1 MVRIPFDNTNG
12 VQSFLKTNVTSFD
25 KDAQGAKDDV
35 SIPFGNELDITD
47 EENERI
53 KRGEHL
59 VPWSRRE
66 EGSEYW
72 AHGLDRLYQT
82 PQQKHEMIQEDINLA
97 VAHFRDHTLRFT
109 VQHVINTLRG
119 ISQDGGFHV
128 TEADAEGYEDFP
140 QIMQARS
147 ETELLQ
153 YKAIADDIRKQREIK
168 ASRSFGA
175 NLIAGSV
182 ADPVAVATGIV
193 GCGIANAGF
202 KLLKVSNRLVGVG
215 GAAVK
220 GATGA
225 SVAAGLD
232 MTVRSIGDET
242 PSARDYAIGIS
253 SAGIIGGIISAAPHL
268 WDSVSVKEKRKIIEQ
283 AKALS
288 KELRTPEASV
298 TNDTTV
304 GTQSIAPAEPV
315 SGDGTTSFITNG
327 NYKISDAFGAQNL
340 SFGSPDIILA
350 NSPLKKAREVVRKLS
365 PFSFAIDENGTRVA
379 QGATVEMLTEHA
391 MAVDL
396 DNFVKKTQSLFKEWL
411 NESEKYNWCS
421 KKFTGWASFN
431 LFQGRAYDEFQS
443 QFRHALYYPGEQ
455 CTPSIAKMR
464 DFWVSSSKEITD
476 KAVKAGVFNENF
488 EAFKKKLES
497 EQSQLNRQK
506 NDYEAAVADTKAI
519 RNYGLHVQKEIEG
532 EIKFTDTQIAEQ
544 EARIAR
550 VDALLKDN
558 RTTLS
563 DVNAEIRKATA
574 LHERALSAEKVETGR
589 NKEAARTLNV
599 EKKVTMP
606 YIEREVRYE
615 QAVTQEG
622 ATLDAMKTEQGSM
635 HSARPNL
642 QKQNRGLSE
651 KVNNLRSKLN
661 ELYSGVMDEIAVAM
675 EDLPD
680 EVRTEGSHLLENL
693 EHLIEKFNTLERA
706 RLGKMSP
713 SDRNLKEFPK
723 DELLKTNSETRGLRE
738 QISKNAQEI
747 RKLNVELPPK
757 LARIAM
763 DIEDQ
768 TNWLLR
774 LQDGLSETEHILAPL
789 EKLTRDTSARL
800 TKSDNKLLEIAERI
814 KSKGKIVDALTP
826 RAVTR
831 KKIQKA
837 LEDIKEACGE
847 KIVEL
852 KFKKNELSKL
862 HTSTR
867 NSITKQRETLSKLRE
882 QALTKDQAERLEYI
896 NKRLSENKFTI
907 EDISNIKDPI
917 YAPRIYVKALFKT
930 PSRFFGAKKNKEMQS
945 RFIRALAEGYRA
957 EGSIKSDE
965 ELYASAYKTLSKIQG
980 ERGGKRFNPR
990 KQRGAELSRE
1000 VDIPSK
1006 YIEEFL
1012 EGDPVRLYYSLVRT
1026 FEPDIALMRA
1036 FGTLNEND
1044 IIAQLEEERNA
1055 RATTAKTNEEF
1066 NAIKKDFEEARDN
1079 ISLIWGRIRGTQ
1091 LVRYGTPEKF
1101 LHFVKTANVVTKLGK
1116 AGLTSIYN
1124 IASIQ
1129 QHAGLVTFLNKAF
1142 RLKTGKI
1149 LFENVDNAN
1158 LWIRAI
1164 DATRNNRITDLVN
1177 GIDAG
1182 ILDTFA
1188 NVFMKLTLLEQID
1201 RQCKEIL
1208 GYTVLEK
1215 IIKAAQKIKVGKK
1228 LSKASR
1234 EQLVQLGIADDVLTS
1249 IAEEFAKH
1257 GKVEKLGIYNANIE
1271 MWTNDGAR
1279 DALVSA
1285 VRKIQNEGV
1294 LVPTAGSTP
1303 ALFDNAWASTF
1314 LQFKKCLASS
1324 VSKNA
1329 LPLLQDARAGKVVKV
1344 ASTIAVSAGAFY
1356 LKEVASDFV
1365 SGKKNR
1371 TDEQRIESAVQN
1383 MDVLSWGGFLLE
1395 LSQSFREAMKNPYY
1409 GGNRLLTQLGGPS
1422 VGAFMDSIKA
1432 ASGAVTKIEGKDLT
1446 YSQRAAI
1453 RRLIPLNNLLWL
1465 SWASDMLVGEPE
1477 EKKEKQR
1484 RKKIVSYFE

>member
-1 MVRIPFDNTNG
+1 MPYIKFDT
-12 VQSFLKTNVTSFD
+12 T
-25 KDAQGAKDDV
+25 DD
-35 SIPFGNELDITD
+35 LTD
-47 EENERI
+47 EEI
-53 KRGEHL
+53 ALIDRGIDPF
-59 VPWSRRE
+59 VPKE
-66 EGSEYW
+66 EFKDDPNHWG
-72 AHGLDRLYQT
+72 HILDRFYQT
-82 PQQKHEMIQEDINLA
+82 PQQKKQALQDDFDLA
-97 VAHFRDHTLRFT
+97 SAHFRDHTLRFPIRRI
-109 VQHVINTLRG
+109 INTLNPN
-119 ISQDGGFHV
+119 SPKDEDFHV
-128 TEADAEGYEDFP
+128 TEEDAEGYEDFP

-147 ETELLQ
+147 NTELLQ
-153 YKAIADDIRKQREIK
+153 YKAIADDIRNARKIK
-168 ASRSFGA
+168 SERGFVA
-175 NLIAGSV
+175 NLVAGSV
-182 ADPVAVATGIV
+182 ADPVAIATGIV
-193 GCGIANAGF
+193 GGGIANTGF
-202 KLLKVSNRLVGVG
+202 KLLKVSKRLVGAG
-215 GAAVK
+215 GATVK

-225 SVAAGLD
+225 SIAGGLD

-253 SAGIIGGIISAAPHL
+253 SASVVGGIMSAAPHL
-268 WDSVSVKEKRKIIEQ
+268 WNAISIARKKELIKQ
-283 AKALS
+283 AEALS
-288 KELRTPEASV
+288 KELRTPETSV
-298 TNDTTV
+298 TNDATV
-304 GTQSIAPAEPV
+304 DAQSIASAEPV
-315 SGDGTTSFITNG
+315 AGGDATAFITNG
-327 NYKISDAFGAQNL
+327 NYEISNALGAQNL

-350 NSPLKKAREVVRKLS
+350 NSSFKKAREAGRKLV
-365 PFSFAIDENGTRVA
+365 PFSFAIEENGTRIA
-379 QGATVEMLTEHA
+379 QGATVEMLAGDA

-411 NESEKYNWCS
+411 NESEKYSWCS

-443 QFRHALYYPGEQ
+443 QFRHALYYPKEQ
-455 CTPSIAKMR
+455 CAPSIAKMR

-506 NDYEAAVADTKAI
+506 NNYEAAVADTKAI

-532 EIKFTDTQIAEQ
+532 EIKFTDTQIAAQ
-544 EARIAR
+544 EAGIAR
-550 VDALLKDN
+550 VNALLKDN

-574 LHERALSAEKVETGR
+574 SHERALSAEKVETGR
-589 NKEAARTLNV
+589 NKEAARTLDV

-615 QAVTQEG
+615 QAVAQEG
-622 ATLDAMKTEQGSM
+622 AALDAMKAEQSSM
-635 HSARPNL
+635 HSARPSL
-642 QKQNRGLSE
+642 QKQNRALS
-651 KVNNLRSKLN
+651 KQVNDLRSKLN
-661 ELYSGVMDEIAVAM
+661 ELYSELIDEIEVAM

-680 EVRTEGSHLLENL
+680 EVRTEGSRLSEKLEQ
-693 EHLIEKFNTLERA
+693 LIGKFNTLEGAKSERT
-706 RLGKMSP
+706 SP
-713 SDRNLKEFPK
+713 SDGSLKEFPK
-723 DELLKTNSETRGLRE
+723 DELLKTNSEIRGLRE
-738 QISKNAQEI
+738 QISKNAQEL

-757 LARIAM
+757 LVRIAM

-774 LQDGLSETEHILAPL
+774 LRDGLSETEQVLVPL
-789 EKLTRDTSARL
+789 GKLTRDTTARL
-800 TKSDNKLLEIAERI
+800 AKSDNKILEIQERAN
-814 KSKGKIVDALTP
+814 SKAKILNAL
-826 RAVTR
+826 RLRSVTR
-831 KKIQKA
+831 NKIKKA
-837 LEDIKEACGE
+837 LEDLREVYKGKKADLE
-847 KIVEL
+847 
-852 KFKKNELSKL
+852 FKKNELSKL

-867 NSITKQRETLSKLRE
+867 NSITKQRETLSGLRE
-882 QALTKDQAERLEYI
+882 RALTKEQTDRLEYI

-1026 FEPDIALMRA
+1026 FEPDIALMKA

-1044 IIAQLEEERNA
+1044 IIAQLEEERNT

-1091 LVRYGTPEKF
+1091 IVKYGTAEKI
-1101 LHFVKTANVVTKLGK
+1101 LHLVKTANVVTKLGK

-1129 QHAGLVTFLNKAF
+1129 QHAGLVAFLDKAF

-1164 DATRNNRITDLVN
+1164 DATQNNRITDLVN

-1208 GYTVLEK
+1208 GYTVMEK
-1215 IIKAAQKIKVGKK
+1215 IIKAAQKIKVGEK

-1234 EQLVQLGIADDVLTS
+1234 EQLIQLGITDDALMS
-1249 IAEEFAKH
+1249 IAEEFSKY
-1257 GKVEKLGIYNANIE
+1257 GKIEKLGIYNANIE
-1271 MWTNDGAR
+1271 MWANEGAR

-1314 LQFKKCLASS
+1314 FQFKKCLASS

-1329 LPLLQDARAGKVVKV
+1329 LPLLQDARSGKVVKV

-1395 LSQSFREAMKNPYY
+1395 LLQSFREAMKNPYY

-1422 VGAFMDSIKA
+1422 AGTFMDGIKA

-1446 YSQRAAI
+1446 YSQRSAI
-1453 RRLIPLNNLLWL
+1453 RRLIPLNNLLWN
-1465 SWASDMLVGEPE
+1465 SWAFDMLVGEPE
-1477 EKKEKQR
+1477 KKEKVKKKR
-1484 RKKIVSYFE
+1484 RYNYAPRF

>member
-12 VQSFLKTNVTSFD
+12 VQNFLKTNVTSFD

-35 SIPFGNELDITD
+35 FIPFGNELDITD

-53 KRGEHL
+53 KKGEHL

-66 EGSEYW
+66 EGAEHW
-72 AHGLDRLYQT
+72 AHALDRFYQT
-82 PQQKHEMIQEDINLA
+82 PQQKRKMVQEDIDLA
-97 VAHFRDHTLRFT
+97 VAHFRDHTLRFP
-109 VQHVINTLRG
+109 VQRVINTLRG
-119 ISQDGGFHV
+119 ISQDGDFHV

-168 ASRSFGA
+168 ASRSVGA

-182 ADPVAVATGIV
+182 FDPVAVVTGIV
-193 GCGIANAGF
+193 GGGIANTGF
-202 KLLKVSNRLVGVG
+202 KLLKVSKRLVGAG

-220 GATGA
+220 GATGV
-225 SVAAGLD
+225 SIAAGLD

-242 PSARDYAIGIS
+242 PSPRDYVIGIS
-253 SAGIIGGIISAAPHL
+253 SAGIVGGIISAAPRL
-268 WDSVSVKEKRKIIEQ
+268 WDSISIKEKRKIIEQ

-298 TNDTTV
+298 VNDTTV
-304 GTQSIAPAEPV
+304 GTQSIAPVEPV

-327 NYKISDAFGAQNL
+327 NYKISNAFGAQNL

-350 NSPLKKAREVVRKLS
+350 NNSFKTSRETVRKLV
-365 PFSFAIDENGTRVA
+365 PFSFAIEENGARIT
-379 QGATVEMLTEHA
+379 QGATVEMLAEHA

-411 NESEKYNWCS
+411 NESEKYSWCS

-443 QFRHALYYPGEQ
+443 QFRHALYYPKEQ
-455 CTPSIAKMR
+455 CAPSIAKMR

-488 EAFKKKLES
+488 EALKKTWEN
-497 EQSQLNRQK
+497 EQAQLNKQK
-506 NDYEAAVADTKAI
+506 EAYEKAMGDAKATLDDGV
-519 RNYGLHVQKEIEG
+519 RVQSDIEKEIEL
-532 EIKFTDTQIAEQ
+532 TDSQIVE
-544 EARIAR
+544 EERKIAR
-550 VDALLKDN
+550 AKDLIKEN
-558 RTTLS
+558 RSTLS
-563 DVNAEIRKATA
+563 EVNKEIRTASGSLKRATDEQNVQLGA
-574 LHERALSAEKVETGR
+574 RSEAVRTYDIEAKTKKPYLEKEDGVKDAKTSSILTILTKLQQDTLSRAISRRDRLIKIAEKV
-589 NKEAARTLNV
+589 
-599 EKKVTMP
+599 
-606 YIEREVRYE
+606 
-615 QAVTQEG
+615 
-622 ATLDAMKTEQGSM
+622 
-635 HSARPNL
+635 
-642 QKQNRGLSE
+642 
-651 KVNNLRSKLN
+651 
-661 ELYSGVMDEIAVAM
+661 
-675 EDLPD
+675 
-680 EVRTEGSHLLENL
+680 
-693 EHLIEKFNTLERA
+693 
-706 RLGKMSP
+706 
-713 SDRNLKEFPK
+713 
-723 DELLKTNSETRGLRE
+723 
-738 QISKNAQEI
+738 
-747 RKLNVELPPK
+747 
-757 LARIAM
+757 
-763 DIEDQ
+763 
-768 TNWLLR
+768 
-774 LQDGLSETEHILAPL
+774 
-789 EKLTRDTSARL
+789 
-800 TKSDNKLLEIAERI
+800 
-814 KSKGKIVDALTP
+814 KSKGKIVDALTL

-831 KKIQKA
+831 KRIRKA
-837 LEDIKEACGE
+837 LDEATNVYQE
-847 KIVEL
+847 NVSDLKTKKAEL
-852 KFKKNELSKL
+852 KKLLTEMQNVVKEQHKTISELKVTSLTTEQSK
-862 HTSTR
+862 R
-867 NSITKQRETLSKLRE
+867 
-882 QALTKDQAERLEYI
+882 LTYL

-1026 FEPDIALMRA
+1026 FEPDIALMKA

-1091 LVRYGTPEKF
+1091 LVKYGTAEKI
-1101 LHFVKTANVVTKLGK
+1101 LHFVKTANVVNKLGK

-1129 QHAGLVTFLNKAF
+1129 QHAGLVTFLDKAF

-1158 LWIRAI
+1158 IWIRAI

-1182 ILDTFA
+1182 VLDTFA

-1215 IIKAAQKIKVGKK
+1215 IIKAAQKVKAGGK
-1228 LSKASR
+1228 LSRKSR
-1234 EQLVQLGIADDVLTS
+1234 EQLIQLGVADDALMS
-1249 IAEEFAKH
+1249 IAEEFAKY

-1314 LQFKKCLASS
+1314 FQFKKCLASS

-1329 LPLLQDARAGKVVKV
+1329 LPLLQDARAGKVIKV

-1422 VGAFMDSIKA
+1422 VGSFMDAVKA
-1432 ASGAVTKIEGKDLT
+1432 ASGAVTKIEGEDLT

-1453 RRLIPLNNLLWL
+1453 RRLIPLNNLLWF
-1465 SWASDMLVGEPE
+1465 SWVSDMLVGEPE
-1477 EKKEKQR
+1477 EKKGKQR

>member
-1 MVRIPFDNTNG
+1 MPYVKFDTTYDLTAEEFDLIERGIDPFAPKKEYKDN
-12 VQSFLKTNVTSFD
+12 
-25 KDAQGAKDDV
+25 
-35 SIPFGNELDITD
+35 P
-47 EENERI
+47 
-53 KRGEHL
+53 EH
-59 VPWSRRE
+59 
-66 EGSEYW
+66 W
-72 AHGLDRLYQT
+72 ARGLDRLYQT
-82 PQQKHEMIQEDINLA
+82 PQQKQQMLQDDFDLA
-97 VAHFRDHTLRFT
+97 SAHFRDHTLRFPI
-109 VQHVINTLRG
+109 QRVINTLNPNAPK
-119 ISQDGGFHV
+119 DEDFYV
-128 TEADAEGYEDFP
+128 TEEDVEGYEDFP

-147 ETELLQ
+147 NTELLQ
-153 YKAIADDIRKQREIK
+153 YKAIADDIRNARKIK
-168 ASRSFGA
+168 SERGFVA
-175 NLIAGSV
+175 NLVAGSV
-182 ADPVAVATGIV
+182 ADPVAVVTGIV
-193 GCGIANAGF
+193 GGGIANAGF

-215 GAAVK
+215 GATVK

-225 SVAAGLD
+225 SIAGGLD

-253 SAGIIGGIISAAPHL
+253 SAGIVGGLMSAAPHL
-268 WDSVSVKEKRKIIEQ
+268 WNSVSMKRKREIIEQ
-283 AKALS
+283 AEVLS
-288 KELRTPEASV
+288 KELQTPETSV
-298 TNDTTV
+298 TNDATV
-304 GTQSIAPAEPV
+304 DAQFIVSAEPV
-315 SGDGTTSFITNG
+315 AGDGTTSFVTNG
-327 NYKISDAFGAQNL
+327 NYKISNAFGAQNL
-340 SFGSPDIILA
+340 SFGSPDIKLA
-350 NSPLKKAREVVRKLS
+350 NNSFKTARETVRKLV
-365 PFSFAIDENGTRVA
+365 PFSFAIEENRMRVA
-379 QGATVEMLTEHA
+379 QGPTVEMLAADA

-411 NESEKYNWCS
+411 SQSEKYSWCH

-443 QFRHALYYPGEQ
+443 QFRHSLYYPKEQ
-455 CTPSIAKMR
+455 CAPAIAKMR

-476 KAVKAGVFNENF
+476 KAVKAGVFKENF
-488 EAFKKKLES
+488 EALRKKLES
-497 EQSQLNRQK
+497 ERSQLNRQQK
-506 NDYEAAVADTKAI
+506 NYETAVDNTKAI

-532 EIKFTDTQIAEQ
+532 EIKLTDTQITEQ

-550 VDALLKDN
+550 VNALLKDN

-574 LHERALSAEKVETGR
+574 SHERALSAEKVETGR
-589 NKEAARTLNV
+589 NKEAARTLDA
-599 EKKVTMP
+599 EKKVAMP
-606 YIEREVRYE
+606 YIEQEVRYK
-615 QAVTQEG
+615 QAIAEEG
-622 ATLDAMKTEQGSM
+622 AALDVMKAEQSSM
-635 HSARPNL
+635 HSVRLNL
-642 QKQNRGLSE
+642 RKQNRGLRE
-651 KVNNLRSKLN
+651 EIDGLRSKLN
-661 ELYSGVMDEIAVAM
+661 ELYSEVMDELEVAM
-675 EDLPD
+675 EDFPD
-680 EVRTEGSHLLENL
+680 EVRTEGSHLLENMDRL
-693 EHLIEKFNTLERA
+693 VWKFNTLERA
-706 RLGKMSP
+706 RLEKMSP
-713 SDRNLKEFPK
+713 RDRNLKEFPEN
-723 DELLKTNSETRGLRE
+723 ELLKTNSEIRDLRDL
-738 QISKNAQEI
+738 ISKNTQEI
-747 RKLNVELPPK
+747 QKLNAELPQK
-757 LARIAM
+757 LVSIAQ

-768 TNWLLR
+768 TNHLLR
-774 LQDGLSETEHILAPL
+774 LQDGLSEQEQVLAPL
-789 EKLTRDTSARL
+789 GKLTRDTTARL
-800 TKSDNKLLEIAERI
+800 MRTDNKLLEIAERI
-814 KSKGKIVDALTP
+814 KSKGKILDALTP

-847 KIVEL
+847 KITEL
-852 KFKKNELSKL
+852 KSKQNELSKL
-862 HTSTR
+862 RTSAR
-867 NSITKQRETLSKLRE
+867 NSVIKQRNALKKLSE
-882 QALTKDQAERLEYI
+882 QALTKEQTDRLEYV
-896 NKRLSENKFTI
+896 NKRLLENKFTI

-980 ERGGKRFNPR
+980 ERNGKHFNPR
-990 KQRGAELSRE
+990 KQRGSELNRE

-1026 FEPDIALMRA
+1026 FEPDIALVRA

-1044 IIAQLEEERNA
+1044 IIAKLEEERNA

-1066 NAIKKDFEEARDN
+1066 NAIKKDFEEARDY

-1091 LVRYGTPEKF
+1091 LVKRGTPEDV
-1101 LHFVKTANVVTKLGK
+1101 LHFIKTANVITKLGK
-1116 AGLTSIYN
+1116 VGLTSIYN

-1129 QHAGLVTFLNKAF
+1129 QHAGLVTFLENAF
-1142 RLKTGKI
+1142 RLKSGKV
-1149 LFENVDNAN
+1149 LFKNVDNAN

-1164 DATRNNRITDLVN
+1164 DATQNNRITDLVN
-1177 GIDAG
+1177 GINAG
-1182 ILDTFA
+1182 VLDTFA

-1215 IIKAAQKIKVGKK
+1215 IIKAAQKIKVGEK
-1228 LSKASR
+1228 LSRKSR
-1234 EQLVQLGIADDVLTS
+1234 EQLIQLGIADDALMS
-1249 IAEEFAKH
+1249 IAEEFSKY
-1257 GKVEKLGIYNANIE
+1257 GKIEKLGIYNANIE
-1271 MWTNDGAR
+1271 TWTNEGAR

-1329 LPLLQDARAGKVVKV
+1329 LPLLQDARSGKVIKV

-1356 LKEVASDFV
+1356 LKEVASDYV

-1395 LSQSFREAMKNPYY
+1395 LSKSFREAMENPYY
-1409 GGNRLLTQLGGPS
+1409 GGNRLLTQLGGPV
-1422 VGAFMDSIKA
+1422 VGSFTDGVKL
-1432 ASGAVTKIEGKDLT
+1432 ASGAVTKTEGKDLT

-1453 RRLIPLNNLLWL
+1453 RRLIPMNNLLWF
-1465 SWASDMLVGEPE
+1465 SWAFDMLVGEPE
-1477 EKKEKQR
+1477 EKK
-1484 RKKIVSYFE
+1484 KKEQYHYVSPL

>member
-1 MVRIPFDNTNG
+1 MPYIKFDTTYDLTLEEFNLIKQGIDPFAPKKEVKDN
-12 VQSFLKTNVTSFD
+12 
-25 KDAQGAKDDV
+25 
-35 SIPFGNELDITD
+35 P
-47 EENERI
+47 
-53 KRGEHL
+53 EH
-59 VPWSRRE
+59 
-66 EGSEYW
+66 W

-82 PQQKHEMIQEDINLA
+82 PQQKQQMLQDDFALA
-97 VAHFRDHTLRFT
+97 SAHFRDHTLRFPI
-109 VQHVINTLRG
+109 QHIINTL
-119 ISQDGGFHV
+119 SPNSPKDEDFYV
-128 TEADAEGYEDFP
+128 TEEDAEGYEDFP

-147 ETELLQ
+147 NTELLQ
-153 YKAIADDIRKQREIK
+153 YKAIADDIRRARKIK
-168 ASRSFGA
+168 SERGLVA
-175 NLIAGSV
+175 NLVVGSV

-193 GCGIANAGF
+193 GGGIANAGF
-202 KLLKVSNRLVGVG
+202 KLLKASDRLVGVG
-215 GAAVK
+215 GAVVK

-225 SVAAGLD
+225 SVASGLD

-242 PSARDYAIGIS
+242 PSPRDYVIGIS
-253 SAGIIGGIISAAPHL
+253 SAGIVGGLMSAAPHL
-268 WDSVSVKEKRKIIEQ
+268 WNAVSMKRKREIIEQ
-283 AKALS
+283 AEALS
-288 KELRTPEASV
+288 KELRTPETSV
-298 TNDTTV
+298 TNDTAV
-304 GTQSIAPAEPV
+304 DAQSIVSTEPV
-315 SGDGTTSFITNG
+315 AGDGTTSFVTNG
-327 NYKISDAFGAQNL
+327 NYKISNAFGAENL

-350 NSPLKKAREVVRKLS
+350 NNSFKTSRETVRKLV
-365 PFSFAIDENGTRVA
+365 PFSFAIEENGTRIA
-379 QGATVEMLTEHA
+379 QGATVEMLAIDA
-391 MAVDL
+391 MSVEL
-396 DNFVKKTQSLFKEWL
+396 DNFIKKTQSLFKEWL
-411 NESEKYNWCS
+411 NQSEKYSWCR

-455 CTPSIAKMR
+455 CAPAIEKMR
-464 DFWVSSSKEITD
+464 DFWVSSSKAITD
-476 KAVKAGVFNENF
+476 KAVKAGVFKENF

-506 NDYEAAVADTKAI
+506 NNYETAVDDTKAI
-519 RNYGLHVQKEIEG
+519 RNYGLHVQREIEG
-532 EIKFTDTQIAEQ
+532 EIKLTNTQIAAQ

-550 VDALLKDN
+550 VNALLKDN

-563 DVNAEIRKATA
+563 DVNAEIRKETA
-574 LHERALSAEKVETGR
+574 SLERASSAEKVETGR

-599 EKKVTMP
+599 EEKVTMP
-606 YIEREVRYE
+606 YIEREVRYK
-615 QAVTQEG
+615 QAVAQEG
-622 ATLDAMKTEQGSM
+622 ATLDAMKAEQSSM

-642 QKQNRGLSE
+642 QKQNRGLRE
-651 KVNNLRSKLN
+651 KIDGLRSKLN

-675 EDLPD
+675 EDFPD

-693 EHLIEKFNTLERA
+693 EHLIGKFNTLERA

-713 SDRNLKEFPK
+713 RDRNLKEFPEG
-723 DELLKTNSETRGLRE
+723 ELLKINSEIRGLRE

-747 RKLNVELPPK
+747 RKLNAELPPK
-757 LARIAM
+757 LVRIAM

-774 LQDGLSETEHILAPL
+774 LQDGLSETEHILVPL
-789 EKLTRDTSARL
+789 EKLVRDTSGRIAR
-800 TKSDNKLLEIAERI
+800 SDNKLLELQKRTE
-814 KSKGKIVDALTP
+814 SKNKIVEALRS
-826 RAVTR
+826 RA
-831 KKIQKA
+831 KKREKIKKA
-837 LEDIKEACGE
+837 LEDLREVCEE
-847 KIVEL
+847 KKTEL
-852 KFKKNELSKL
+852 KSKRNELSKL
-862 HTSTR
+862 RTSVR
-867 NSITKQRETLSKLRE
+867 NSVTRQRNALEKLRE
-882 QALTKDQAERLEYI
+882 QALTKDQTDRLEYI
-896 NKRLSENKFTI
+896 NKRISENKFTI

-930 PSRFFGAKKNKEMQS
+930 PSRFFGAKKNREMQS

-957 EGSIKSDE
+957 EGSTKSDE

-980 ERGGKRFNPR
+980 GEGGKRFNPR

-1026 FEPDIALMRA
+1026 FEPDIALMKA

-1044 IIAQLEEERNA
+1044 IIAKLEEERNA

-1066 NAIKKDFEEARDN
+1066 NLIKKDFEEARDN

-1091 LVRYGTPEKF
+1091 LVKRGTLEDI
-1101 LHFVKTANVVTKLGK
+1101 LHFIKTANVVTKLGK

-1129 QHAGLVTFLNKAF
+1129 QHAGLVTFLDKAF
-1142 RLKTGKI
+1142 RLKTGRI
-1149 LFENVDNAN
+1149 LFKNVDNAN
-1158 LWIRAI
+1158 IWIRAI
-1164 DATRNNRITDLVN
+1164 DATQNNRITDLVN

-1182 ILDTFA
+1182 VLDTFA
-1188 NVFMKLTLLEQID
+1188 NVFMKLTLLEYLD

-1215 IIKAAQKIKVGKK
+1215 IIKAAQKVKAGGK
-1228 LSKASR
+1228 LSRKSR
-1234 EQLVQLGIADDVLTS
+1234 EQLIQLGIADDTLMS
-1249 IAEEFAKH
+1249 IAEEFSKY
-1257 GKVEKLGIYNANIE
+1257 GKIEKLGVYNANIE

-1329 LPLLQDARAGKVVKV
+1329 LPLLQDARSGKVIKV

-1395 LSQSFREAMKNPYY
+1395 LSKSFREAMENPYY

-1422 VGAFMDSIKA
+1422 AGALMDAIKG
-1432 ASGAVTKIEGKDLT
+1432 ASGIVAKAEGKNLT

-1453 RRLIPLNNLLWL
+1453 RRLIPLNNLLEL
-1465 SWASDMLVGEPE
+1465 SWAFDMLVGEPE
-1477 EKKEKQR
+1477 EKKKKEEKR
-1484 RKKIVSYFE
+1484 RYNYVIRF

>member
-1 MVRIPFDNTNG
+1 MPYIKFDTTYDLTLEEFNLIEQGIDPFAPKKEFKDNP
-12 VQSFLKTNVTSFD
+12 D
-25 KDAQGAKDDV
+25 
-35 SIPFGNELDITD
+35 
-47 EENERI
+47 
-53 KRGEHL
+53 H
-59 VPWSRRE
+59 
-66 EGSEYW
+66 W

-82 PQQKHEMIQEDINLA
+82 PQQKQQMVRDDFDLA
-97 VAHFRDHTLRFT
+97 SAHFRDHTLRFPI
-109 VQHVINTLRG
+109 QHIINTLNPNAPK
-119 ISQDGGFHV
+119 DEDFYV
-128 TEADAEGYEDFP
+128 TEEDAEGYEDFP

-147 ETELLQ
+147 NTELLQ
-153 YKAIADDIRKQREIK
+153 YKAIADDIRNARKIK
-168 ASRSFGA
+168 SERGVVA
-175 NLIAGSV
+175 NLVAGSV
-182 ADPVAVATGIV
+182 ADPVAVATGVV
-193 GCGIANAGF
+193 GGGIANAGF

-225 SVAAGLD
+225 SIAGGLD

-253 SAGIIGGIISAAPHL
+253 SAGIVGGLISAAPHL
-268 WDSVSVKEKRKIIEQ
+268 WNSVSMKRKREIIEQ
-283 AKALS
+283 AEALS
-288 KELRTPEASV
+288 KELRTPETSI
-298 TNDTTV
+298 TNDATV
-304 GTQSIAPAEPV
+304 DAQSISSTEPV
-315 SGDGTTSFITNG
+315 AGDGITSSITNG
-327 NYKISDAFGAQNL
+327 NYKISNAFGAQNL

-350 NSPLKKAREVVRKLS
+350 NNSFKTARETVRKLV
-365 PFSFAIDENGTRVA
+365 PFSFAIEENGMRVA
-379 QGATVEMLTEHA
+379 QGPTVEMLAADA

-411 NESEKYNWCS
+411 NQSEKYSWCS
-421 KKFTGWASFN
+421 KKFTDWASFN

-443 QFRHALYYPGEQ
+443 QFRHSLYYPGEQ
-455 CTPSIAKMR
+455 CAPAIAKMR

-476 KAVKAGVFNENF
+476 KAVKAGVFKENF
-488 EAFKKKLES
+488 EAFRKKLES

-506 NDYEAAVADTKAI
+506 NNYENAIDNTKAI

-532 EIKFTDTQIAEQ
+532 EIKFTDTQIVAQ
-544 EARIAR
+544 EAAIAR
-550 VDALLKDN
+550 ANALLKDN

-563 DVNAEIRKATA
+563 DINAEIRKATA
-574 LHERALSAEKVETGR
+574 SQERALSAEKVETGR
-589 NKEAARTLNV
+589 NKEANRTLSV
-599 EKKVTMP
+599 EEKVTMP
-606 YIEREVRYE
+606 YIEKEVRYE
-615 QAVTQEG
+615 QAVAQEG
-622 ATLDAMKTEQGSM
+622 ATLDAMKAEQSSM

-642 QKQNRGLSE
+642 QKQNRGLRE
-651 KVNNLRSKLN
+651 KVDGLRSKLN
-661 ELYSGVMDEIAVAM
+661 ELYSEVMDEIEAAM
-675 EDLPD
+675 ENFPD
-680 EVRTEGSHLLENL
+680 EVRTEGSYLLENL
-693 EHLIEKFNTLERA
+693 DHLVGKFNTLERA

-713 SDRNLKEFPK
+713 RDGNLKEFPEG
-723 DELLKTNSETRGLRE
+723 ELLKTNSEIRGLRE

-747 RKLNVELPPK
+747 RKLNAELPPK
-757 LARIAM
+757 LVRIAM

-800 TKSDNKLLEIAERI
+800 IRSDNKLLEIAERI
-814 KSKGKIVDALTP
+814 KSKGKILDVLTP

-852 KFKKNELSKL
+852 KSKKNELSKL
-862 HTSTR
+862 HTSAR
-867 NSITKQRETLSKLRE
+867 NSITKQRETLSRLRE
-882 QALTKDQAERLEYI
+882 QSLTKEQTDRLEYI

-957 EGSIKSDE
+957 EGSTKNDE

-980 ERGGKRFNPR
+980 ERNGKHFNPR

-1026 FEPDIALMRA
+1026 FEPDIALVRA

-1044 IIAQLEEERNA
+1044 IIAKLEEERNA

-1066 NAIKKDFEEARDN
+1066 NSIKKDFDEALDY

-1091 LVRYGTPEKF
+1091 LVKRGTPEDI
-1101 LHFVKTANVVTKLGK
+1101 LHFIKTANVVTKLGK
-1116 AGLTSIYN
+1116 VGLTSIYN

-1129 QHAGLVTFLNKAF
+1129 QHAGLTTFLNGAF

-1149 LFENVDNAN
+1149 LFKNVDNAN

-1164 DATRNNRITDLVN
+1164 DATQNNRITDLVN

-1182 ILDTFA
+1182 VLDTFA

-1215 IIKAAQKIKVGKK
+1215 IIKAAQKIKVDKK

-1234 EQLVQLGIADDVLTS
+1234 EQLIQLGITNDALMS
-1249 IAEEFAKH
+1249 IAEEFSKY
-1257 GKVEKLGIYNANIE
+1257 GKIEKLGIYNANIE
-1271 MWTNDGAR
+1271 TWTNEGAR

-1329 LPLLQDARAGKVVKV
+1329 LPLLQDARSGKVIKV

-1356 LKEVASDFV
+1356 LKEVASDFI

-1395 LSQSFREAMKNPYY
+1395 LSQSFRDAMKNPYY

-1422 VGAFMDSIKA
+1422 IGSLMDAIKG
-1432 ASGAVTKIEGKDLT
+1432 ASGIVTKAEGKNLT

-1453 RRLIPLNNLLWL
+1453 RRLIPLNNLFEI
-1465 SWASDMLVGEPE
+1465 SWYFDMLVGEPE
-1477 EKKEKQR
+1477 EKK
-1484 RKKIVSYFE
+1484 KKAEYHYVSPL

>member
-1 MVRIPFDNTNG
+1 MPYIKFDTTYDLTEEEFNLIEQGIDPFAPAPKKEFKKE
-12 VQSFLKTNVTSFD
+12 S
-25 KDAQGAKDDV
+25 KDD
-35 SIPFGNELDITD
+35 I
-47 EENERI
+47 ER
-53 KRGEHL
+53 
-59 VPWSRRE
+59 WT
-66 EGSEYW
+66 YT
-72 AHGLDRLYQT
+72 LDRLNQT
-82 PQQKHEMIQEDINLA
+82 LQHKKQTLQDDFDLA
-97 VAHFRDHTLRFT
+97 SAHFRDHTLRFPIRRI
-109 VQHVINTLRG
+109 INTLNPN
-119 ISQDGGFHV
+119 SPKDEDFHV
-128 TEADAEGYEDFP
+128 TEEDAEGYEDFP

-147 ETELLQ
+147 NTELLQ
-153 YKAIADDIRKQREIK
+153 YKAIADDIRSARKIK
-168 ASRSFGA
+168 SERGFVA

-182 ADPVAVATGIV
+182 FDPVAVATGIV
-193 GCGIANAGF
+193 GGGIANTGF
-202 KLLKVSNRLVGVG
+202 KLLKVSKRLVGAG

-225 SVAAGLD
+225 SIAGGLD
-232 MTVRSIGDET
+232 MTVRSIGDEI
-242 PSARDYAIGIS
+242 PSPRDYVIGIS
-253 SAGIIGGIISAAPHL
+253 AAGVVGGLVSAAPHL
-268 WDSVSVKEKRKIIEQ
+268 WNSISIKRKREIIEQ

-298 TNDTTV
+298 ANDTTV
-304 GTQSIAPAEPV
+304 DAQSIAPVEPV

-327 NYKISDAFGAQNL
+327 NYKISDAFGAENL

-350 NSPLKKAREVVRKLS
+350 NSPLEKAREAVRKLVS
-365 PFSFAIDENGTRVA
+365 FSFAIEENGTRIA
-379 QGATVEMLTEHA
+379 QGPTVEMLAGDA
-391 MAVDL
+391 MAVEL

-411 NESEKYNWCS
+411 NESEKYSWCS

-443 QFRHALYYPGEQ
+443 QFRHALYYPKEQ
-455 CTPSIAKMR
+455 CAPSIVKMR
-464 DFWVSSSKEITD
+464 DFWISSSKEITD
-476 KAVKAGVFNENF
+476 KAVKAGVFNESF

-497 EQSQLNRQK
+497 EQSQLSRQK
-506 NDYEAAVADTKAI
+506 NNYEAAVADTKAI

-532 EIKFTDTQIAEQ
+532 EIKFTDTQIAAQ
-544 EARIAR
+544 EAAIAR

-574 LHERALSAEKVETGR
+574 SHERALSAEKVETGR

-606 YIEREVRYE
+606 HIEREVRYK
-615 QAVTQEG
+615 QAVAQEG
-622 ATLDAMKTEQGSM
+622 AVLDAMKAEQSSM

-642 QKQNRGLSE
+642 QKQNRGLRE
-651 KVNNLRSKLN
+651 KIDGLRSKLDG
-661 ELYSGVMDEIAVAM
+661 LYSEVMDEIEVAM

-680 EVRTEGSHLLENL
+680 EVRTEASRLSEKLEQ
-693 EHLIEKFNTLERA
+693 LIGKFNTLERA
-706 RLGKMSP
+706 RSERTSP
-713 SDRNLKEFPK
+713 SDGSLKEFPK
-723 DELLKTNSETRGLRE
+723 DELLKTNSEIRGLRE
-738 QISKNAQEI
+738 QISKNAQEL
-747 RKLNVELPPK
+747 RKLNAELPPK

-789 EKLTRDTSARL
+789 EKLTRDTSVRL
-800 TKSDNKLLEIAERI
+800 TRSDNKLLEIAERI

-852 KFKKNELSKL
+852 KSKKNELSKL

-990 KQRGAELSRE
+990 KQRGAELRRE

-1091 LVRYGTPEKF
+1091 IVKYGTVEKF
-1101 LHFVKTANVVTKLGK
+1101 LHLVKTANVVNKLGK

-1129 QHAGLVTFLNKAF
+1129 QHAGLVTFLDKAF
-1142 RLKTGKI
+1142 RLKTGRI
-1149 LFENVDNAN
+1149 LFKNVDNAN

-1164 DATRNNRITDLVN
+1164 DATQNNRITDLVN

-1182 ILDTFA
+1182 VLDTFA

-1215 IIKAAQKIKVGKK
+1215 IIKASQKVKAGGK

-1234 EQLVQLGIADDVLTS
+1234 EQLIQLGIADDVLTS

-1257 GKVEKLGIYNANIE
+1257 GKIEKLGIYNANIE
-1271 MWTNDGAR
+1271 MWTNEGAR

-1314 LQFKKCLASS
+1314 FQFKKCLASS
-1324 VSKNA
+1324 VSKNM
-1329 LPLLQDARAGKVVKV
+1329 LPLLQDARSGKVVKV

-1422 VGAFMDSIKA
+1422 VGTFMDGVKA

-1453 RRLIPLNNLLWL
+1453 RRLIPLNNLLWF
-1465 SWASDMLVGEPE
+1465 SWLSDMLVGEPE
-1477 EKKEKQR
+1477 KKEKVKKKR
-1484 RKKIVSYFE
+1484 RYNYAPRF

>member
-12 VQSFLKTNVTSFD
+12 VQNFLKTNVTSFE

-35 SIPFGNELDITD
+35 FIPFGNELDITD

-66 EGSEYW
+66 EGSEHW
-72 AHGLDRLYQT
+72 AHALDRLYQT
-82 PQQKHEMIQEDINLA
+82 PQQKREMVQEDIDLA
-97 VAHFRDHTLRFT
+97 VAHFRDHTLRFP
-109 VQHVINTLRG
+109 VQRVINTLRG
-119 ISQDGGFHV
+119 ISQDGDFHV

-175 NLIAGSV
+175 NLIVGSV

-193 GCGIANAGF
+193 GGGIANAGF

-253 SAGIIGGIISAAPHL
+253 SAGVIGGLISAAPHL
-268 WDSVSVKEKRKIIEQ
+268 WDSISIKEKRKIIEQ

-288 KELRTPEASV
+288 KELRTPEVSV
-298 TNDTTV
+298 ANDTTV
-304 GTQSIAPAEPV
+304 GAQPIAPVEPV

-327 NYKISDAFGAQNL
+327 NYKISNAFGAQNL

-350 NSPLKKAREVVRKLS
+350 NNSFKTSREAVRKLV
-365 PFSFAIDENGTRVA
+365 PFSFAIEENGTRIV
-379 QGATVEMLTEHA
+379 QGATVEMLAEHA

-411 NESEKYNWCS
+411 NESEKYSWCS

-443 QFRHALYYPGEQ
+443 QFRHALYYPKEQ
-455 CTPSIAKMR
+455 CAPSIAKMR
-464 DFWVSSSKEITD
+464 DFWISSSKEITD
-476 KAVKAGVFNENF
+476 KAVKAGVFNESF

-506 NDYEAAVADTKAI
+506 NNYEAAVADTKAI

-532 EIKFTDTQIAEQ
+532 EIKFTDTQIAAQ
-544 EARIAR
+544 EAAIAR
-550 VDALLKDN
+550 VNALLKDN

-574 LHERALSAEKVETGR
+574 SYERALSAEKVEAGR
-589 NKEAARTLNV
+589 NKEAARTLDV
-599 EKKVTMP
+599 EKNVTMP

-615 QAVTQEG
+615 QAVAQEG
-622 ATLDAMKTEQGSM
+622 VALDAMKAEQSSM

-642 QKQNRGLSE
+642 QKQNRGLR
-651 KVNNLRSKLN
+651 KKIDDLRSKLN
-661 ELYSGVMDEIAVAM
+661 ELYSEVMDEIEVAM
-675 EDLPD
+675 EDFPD

-693 EHLIEKFNTLERA
+693 EHLIGKFNTLERA

-713 SDRNLKEFPK
+713 RDRNLKEFPK
-723 DELLKTNSETRGLRE
+723 DELLKTSSEIKGLRE

-774 LQDGLSETEHILAPL
+774 LQDGLSEIEHILVPL
-789 EKLTRDTSARL
+789 GKLTRDTAVRL
-800 TKSDNKLLEIAERI
+800 IRSDNKHLEIAERI
-814 KSKGKIVDALTP
+814 KSKRKILDALTP
-826 RAVTR
+826 RSVTR

-837 LEDIKEACGE
+837 LEDIKEACWE

-852 KFKKNELSKL
+852 KSKKNELSKL

-907 EDISNIKDPI
+907 DDISNIKDPI

-1091 LVRYGTPEKF
+1091 IVKYGTAEKF
-1101 LHFVKTANVVTKLGK
+1101 LHLVKTANVVSKLGK

-1129 QHAGLVTFLNKAF
+1129 QHAGLVAFLDKAF
-1142 RLKTGKI
+1142 RLKTGRI
-1149 LFENVDNAN
+1149 LFKNVDNAN

-1182 ILDTFA
+1182 ALDTFA

-1215 IIKAAQKIKVGKK
+1215 TIKAAQKVKAGGK
-1228 LSKASR
+1228 LSRKSR
-1234 EQLVQLGIADDVLTS
+1234 EQLIQLGIADDALMS

-1257 GKVEKLGIYNANIE
+1257 GKIEKLGIYNANIE
-1271 MWTNDGAR
+1271 MWTNEGAR

-1314 LQFKKCLASS
+1314 FQFKKCLASS

-1329 LPLLQDARAGKVVKV
+1329 LPLLQDARSGKVVKV

-1409 GGNRLLTQLGGPS
+1409 GGNRLLSQLGGPS
-1422 VGAFMDSIKA
+1422 VGSFMDAVKA
-1432 ASGAVTKIEGKDLT
+1432 ASGAVTKIEGEDLT

-1465 SWASDMLVGEPE
+1465 SWVSDMLVGEPE

>member
-1 MVRIPFDNTNG
+1 MPYIKFDTTYSLTKEEFDLIDQGIDPFAPKKEYKDN
-12 VQSFLKTNVTSFD
+12 
-25 KDAQGAKDDV
+25 
-35 SIPFGNELDITD
+35 P
-47 EENERI
+47 
-53 KRGEHL
+53 EH
-59 VPWSRRE
+59 
-66 EGSEYW
+66 W
-72 AHGLDRLYQT
+72 ARGLDRLYQT
-82 PQQKHEMIQEDINLA
+82 PQQKQQMLQDDFDLA
-97 VAHFRDHTLRFT
+97 SAHFRDHTLRFPI
-109 VQHVINTLRG
+109 QHIINTLNPNAPK
-119 ISQDGGFHV
+119 DEDFYV
-128 TEADAEGYEDFP
+128 TEEDAEGYEDFP

-147 ETELLQ
+147 NTELLQ
-153 YKAIADDIRKQREIK
+153 YKAIADDIRNARKIK
-168 ASRSFGA
+168 SERGLVA
-175 NLIAGSV
+175 NLVAGSV

-193 GCGIANAGF
+193 GGGIANAGF

-215 GAAVK
+215 GVAVK

-225 SVAAGLD
+225 SIAGGLD

-253 SAGIIGGIISAAPHL
+253 SAGIVGGLISAAPHL
-268 WDSVSVKEKRKIIEQ
+268 WNSVSMKRKREIIEQ
-283 AKALS
+283 AEALS

-298 TNDTTV
+298 TNDATV
-304 GTQSIAPAEPV
+304 DTQSIVSAEPV
-315 SGDGTTSFITNG
+315 AGDGTTSFVTNG
-327 NYKISDAFGAQNL
+327 NYKISNAFGAQNL

-350 NSPLKKAREVVRKLS
+350 NNSFKTSRETVRKLV
-365 PFSFAIDENGTRVA
+365 PFSFAIEENGMRVA
-379 QGATVEMLTEHA
+379 QGPTVEMLAADA
-391 MAVDL
+391 MAVEL

-411 NESEKYNWCS
+411 NQSEKYSWCS
-421 KKFTGWASFN
+421 KKFTEWASFN

-443 QFRHALYYPGEQ
+443 QFRHALYHPDEQ
-455 CTPSIAKMR
+455 CAPAITKMR
-464 DFWVSSSKEITD
+464 DFWISSSKEITN
-476 KAVKAGVFNENF
+476 KAVKAGVFKENF
-488 EAFKKKLES
+488 EALRKKLES
-497 EQSQLNRQK
+497 EQSQLNRQQS
-506 NDYEAAVADTKAI
+506 NYEAAVDNTKAI
-519 RNYGLHVQKEIEG
+519 RNYGLHIQKEIEG
-532 EIKFTDTQIAEQ
+532 EIKLTDTQIAEQ

-550 VDALLKDN
+550 VNALLKDN

-574 LHERALSAEKVETGR
+574 SHERALSAEKVETGR
-589 NKEAARTLNV
+589 NKEAARTLDV
-599 EKKVTMP
+599 EKKVAMP
-606 YIEREVRYE
+606 YIEREVRYK
-615 QAVTQEG
+615 QAIAEESS
-622 ATLDAMKTEQGSM
+622 ALDAMKAEQSSM

-642 QKQNRGLSE
+642 RKQNRGLRE
-651 KVNNLRSKLN
+651 EIDGLRSKLN
-661 ELYSGVMDEIAVAM
+661 ELYSEVMDELEVAM
-675 EDLPD
+675 EDFPD

-693 EHLIEKFNTLERA
+693 DRLVGKFNTLERA

-713 SDRNLKEFPK
+713 SDRNLKEFPEN
-723 DELLKTNSETRGLRE
+723 ELLKTNSEIRDLRDL
-738 QISKNAQEI
+738 ISKNTQEI
-747 RKLNVELPPK
+747 QKLNAELPQK
-757 LARIAM
+757 LVSIAQ

-768 TNWLLR
+768 TNHLLR
-774 LQDGLSETEHILAPL
+774 LQDGLSEQEQVLAPL
-789 EKLTRDTSARL
+789 GKLTRDTTARL
-800 TKSDNKLLEIAERI
+800 TRTDNKLLEIAERI
-814 KSKGKIVDALTP
+814 KSKGKILDALMP

-837 LEDIKEACGE
+837 LEDIKESCGE
-847 KIVEL
+847 KITEL
-852 KFKKNELSKL
+852 KSKQNELSKL
-862 HTSTR
+862 HTSVR
-867 NSITKQRETLSKLRE
+867 NSVTKQRNALKKLRE
-882 QALTKDQAERLEYI
+882 QALTKEQTDRLEYI
-896 NKRLSENKFTI
+896 NKRLLENKFTI

-957 EGSIKSDE
+957 EGSTKSDE

-1026 FEPDIALMRA
+1026 FEPDIALMKA

-1055 RATTAKTNEEF
+1055 RATIVKTNEEF
-1066 NAIKKDFEEARDN
+1066 NVIKKDFEEARDN

-1091 LVRYGTPEKF
+1091 LVKYGKAEKF
-1101 LHFVKTANVVTKLGK
+1101 LHFVKTANVITKLGK
-1116 AGLTSIYN
+1116 VGLTSIYN

-1129 QHAGLVTFLNKAF
+1129 QHAGLVTFLDNAF
-1142 RLKTGKI
+1142 RLKSGKI
-1149 LFENVDNAN
+1149 LFKNPDNAN

-1164 DATRNNRITDLVN
+1164 DATQNNRITDLVN

-1182 ILDTFA
+1182 VLDTAA
-1188 NVFMKLTLLEQID
+1188 NVFMKLTLLEYLD

-1215 IIKAAQKIKVGKK
+1215 IIKAAQKVKVGEK
-1228 LSKASR
+1228 LSRKSR
-1234 EQLVQLGIADDVLTS
+1234 EQLIQLGIADNTLMS
-1249 IAEEFAKH
+1249 IAEEFSKY

-1314 LQFKKCLASS
+1314 FQFKKCLASS

-1329 LPLLQDARAGKVVKV
+1329 LPLLQDARSGKVIKV

-1395 LSQSFREAMKNPYY
+1395 LLQSFRDAMKNPYY
-1409 GGNRLLTQLGGPS
+1409 GGNRLLTQLGGPT
-1422 VGAFMDSIKA
+1422 VGSFMDGVKA

-1453 RRLIPLNNLLWL
+1453 RRLIPLNNLIWN
-1465 SWASDMLVGEPE
+1465 SWAFDMLVGEPE
-1477 EKKEKQR
+1477 KKEKVKKKR
-1484 RKKIVSYFE
+1484 RYNYAPF

>member
-1 MVRIPFDNTNG
+1 MPYIKFDTTYDLTADEFDLIEQGIDPFAPKKEYKDNP
-12 VQSFLKTNVTSFD
+12 D
-25 KDAQGAKDDV
+25 
-35 SIPFGNELDITD
+35 
-47 EENERI
+47 
-53 KRGEHL
+53 H
-59 VPWSRRE
+59 
-66 EGSEYW
+66 W
-72 AHGLDRLYQT
+72 AHVLDRLYQMV
-82 PQQKHEMIQEDINLA
+82 QDDFALA
-97 VAHFRDHTLRFT
+97 SAHFRDHTLRFPI
-109 VQHVINTLRG
+109 QRVINTLNPNAPK
-119 ISQDGGFHV
+119 DEDFYV
-128 TEADAEGYEDFP
+128 TEEDAEGYEDFP

-147 ETELLQ
+147 NTELLQ
-153 YKAIADDIRKQREIK
+153 YKAIADDIRNARKIK
-168 ASRSFGA
+168 SERGFVA
-175 NLIAGSV
+175 NLVAGSV
-182 ADPVAVATGIV
+182 ADPVAIATGIV
-193 GCGIANAGF
+193 GGGIANAGF

-225 SVAAGLD
+225 SIAGGLD

-253 SAGIIGGIISAAPHL
+253 SAGIVGGLISAAPHL
-268 WDSVSVKEKRKIIEQ
+268 WNSVSMKKKREIIEQ
-283 AKALS
+283 AEALS
-288 KELRTPEASV
+288 KELRTPETSI
-298 TNDTTV
+298 TNDATV
-304 GTQSIAPAEPV
+304 DAQSVASTEPV
-315 SGDGTTSFITNG
+315 AGDGTTSFITNG
-327 NYKISDAFGAQNL
+327 NYKISNAFGAQNL
-340 SFGSPDIILA
+340 SFGSPDIKLA
-350 NSPLKKAREVVRKLS
+350 NNPFKTARETVRKLV
-365 PFSFAIDENGTRVA
+365 PFSFAIEENGMRVA
-379 QGATVEMLTEHA
+379 QGPTVEMLATDA

-411 NESEKYNWCS
+411 NQSEKYSWCS
-421 KKFTGWASFN
+421 KKFTEWASFN

-443 QFRHALYYPGEQ
+443 QFRHSLYHPEEQ
-455 CTPSIAKMR
+455 CAPAIAKMR

-488 EAFKKKLES
+488 EALRKKLES
-497 EQSQLNRQK
+497 EQSQLNRQQK
-506 NDYEAAVADTKAI
+506 NYEVAVDNTKAI
-519 RNYGLHVQKEIEG
+519 RNYGLYVQKKIEG
-532 EIKFTDTQIAEQ
+532 EIKFTDTQIAAQ

-550 VDALLKDN
+550 VNSLLKDN

-574 LHERALSAEKVETGR
+574 SRERALSSEKIETGR
-589 NKEAARTLNV
+589 NKEAGRTLGV
-599 EKKVTMP
+599 EEKVTMP

-615 QAVTQEG
+615 QAIAEEG
-622 ATLDAMKTEQGSM
+622 ATLDAMKAEQSLM

-661 ELYSGVMDEIAVAM
+661 ELYSGVMDEIEVAI
-675 EDLPD
+675 EDFPD

-693 EHLIEKFNTLERA
+693 NHLIGKFNTLERA

-713 SDRNLKEFPK
+713 RDGNLKEFPK
-723 DELLKTNSETRGLRE
+723 GELLKTNSEIRGLRE

-747 RKLNVELPPK
+747 RKLNAELPPK
-757 LARIAM
+757 LVRIAM

-800 TKSDNKLLEIAERI
+800 IRSDNKLLEIAERI
-814 KSKGKIVDALTP
+814 KSKGKILDVLTP

-852 KFKKNELSKL
+852 KSKKNELSKL
-862 HTSTR
+862 HTSAR
-867 NSITKQRETLSKLRE
+867 NSITKQRETLSRLRE
-882 QALTKDQAERLEYI
+882 QSLTKDQTDRLEYI

-945 RFIRALAEGYRA
+945 RFIRALAEGYRT
-957 EGSIKSDE
+957 EGSTKSDE

-980 ERGGKRFNPR
+980 ERNGKHFNPR

-1026 FEPDIALMRA
+1026 FDPDIALMRA

-1066 NAIKKDFEEARDN
+1066 NLIKKDFEEARDN

-1091 LVRYGTPEKF
+1091 LVKRGTAEDV
-1101 LHFVKTANVVTKLGK
+1101 LHFIKTANVVTKLGK
-1116 AGLTSIYN
+1116 VGLTSIYN

-1129 QHAGLVTFLNKAF
+1129 QHAGLTTFLNGAF

-1149 LFENVDNAN
+1149 LFKNVDNAN
-1158 LWIRAI
+1158 LWVRAI
-1164 DATRNNRITDLVN
+1164 DATQNNRITDLVN

-1182 ILDTFA
+1182 VLDTAA
-1188 NVFMKLTLLEQID
+1188 NVFMKLTLLENLD

-1215 IIKAAQKIKVGKK
+1215 IIKAAQKIKVDKK
-1228 LSKASR
+1228 LSRKSR
-1234 EQLVQLGIADDVLTS
+1234 EQLIQLGIADDTLMS
-1249 IAEEFAKH
+1249 IAEEFSKY
-1257 GKVEKLGIYNANIE
+1257 GKIEKLGIYNANIE
-1271 MWTNDGAR
+1271 MWTNEGAR

-1303 ALFDNAWASTF
+1303 AIFDNAWASTF

-1329 LPLLQDARAGKVVKV
+1329 LPLLQDARSGKVIKV

-1371 TDEQRIESAVQN
+1371 TDEERIESAVQN

-1395 LSQSFREAMKNPYY
+1395 LSKSFRDAMKNPYY
-1409 GGNRLLTQLGGPS
+1409 GGNRLLTQLCGPT
-1422 VGAFMDSIKA
+1422 VGSFMDGVKL

-1453 RRLIPLNNLLWL
+1453 RRLIPMNNLLWF
-1465 SWASDMLVGEPE
+1465 SWVFDMLVGEPE
-1477 EKKEKQR
+1477 EKK
-1484 RKKIVSYFE
+1484 KKAEYHYVSPL